1 MRRLALSIVLS
12 ALLSPA
18 LAHAQE
24 STEAESDAEAVS
36 TPSGQAV
43 PRFVSLKF
51 DVANGRSG
59 PSRAHPVSWRY
70 TRAGLPMEVIA
81 ETPDWRR
88 VRDPE
93 GEVTWM
99 HRRVLSGRR
108 SVFTVQDT
116 PLHARADSEA
126 PTEAVAEPGVVF
138 SLERCRAGWCRVE
151 GQGYRGW
158 VQTHTLWGVYENELA
173 TTEVDDPHS
182 DDSLSASLPRDIAL
196 P

>member
-1 MRRLALSIVLS
+1 MRRLAALIVLLCCS
-12 ALLSPA
+12 MPVQ
-18 LAHAQE
+18 AQE
-24 STEAESDAEAVS
+24 SGEP

-59 PSRAHPVSWRY
+59 PSRSHPVAWRY
-70 TRAGLPMEVIA
+70 VRAGLPMEVIA

-99 HRRVLSGRR
+99 HRSILSGRR
-108 SVFTVQDT
+108 TVIAIADT
-116 PLHARADSEA
+116 PLRARAGDEA
-126 PTEAVAEPGVVF
+126 PAEAIAEAGVILA
-138 SLERCRAGWCRVE
+138 LERCRTGWCRVE

-158 VQTHTLWGVYENELA
+158 ARADALWGVYASERGDEPDGENDGSPA
-173 TTEVDDPHS
+173 
-182 DDSLSASLPRDIAL
+182 LSGSPARDTAL
-196 P
+196 R

>member
-1 MRRLALSIVLS
+1 MRCLVLPLVLS
-12 ALLSPA
+12 AMLLPA
-18 LAHAQE
+18 SVHAQAAG
-24 STEAESDAEAVS
+24 TDEAPA

-43 PRFVSLKF
+43 PRYVSLKF

-59 PSRAHPVSWRY
+59 PSRAHPVAWRY

-108 SVFTVQDT
+108 SVYTVQDT
-116 PLHARADSEA
+116 PLHARADEEA
-126 PTEAVAEPGVVF
+126 PTEAVAEPGVVL

-158 VQTHTLWGVYENELA
+158 VQTHTLWGVYDDELS

-182 DDSLSASLPRDIAL
+182 DDSLSASVARDIAL